1 MNNMQILCMDAAGET
16 GEVIFR
22 QAPRFPMTQCS
33 QCGKELGPGNSGT
46 SHCID
51 HASSLSDRYLRQ
63 EISWNEYVALSEK
76 AQEVAGRAAIAATAA
91 TGEAS

>member
-22 QAPRFPMTQCS
+22 QAPRFQMTQCS
-33 QCGKELGPGNSGT
+33 QCGKELGPGNAGT

-51 HASSLSDRYLRQ
+51 HAPSLSDRYLRQ
-63 EISWNEYVALSEK
+63 ELSWNEYVALSEK
-76 AQEVAGRAAIAATAA
+76 AQEVADLAAIAAA
-91 TGEAS
+91 TEGAEE